1 MAGKPPRETRQ
12 PSEEEYELM
21 QALQSKLTER
31 QLSRMASPNV
41 TKMFTRRMIEDAFLE
56 TFELVGG
63 INRLAIWAN
72 ESGNYETFLQLL
84 MKFAPKERVGPQGG
98 KTIEYRS
105 IVPPSALN
113 AQTKKPE
120 NRPTVDEDVI
130 DVDP

>member
-1 MAGKPPRETRQ
+1 MAGKEPRQ
-12 PSEEEYELM
+12 PSEEEFQLM
-21 QALQSKLTER
+21 NALQAKLTER
-31 QLSRMASPNV
+31 QIARMANPNV
-41 TKMFTRRMIEDAFLE
+41 TKMYTRRMIEDAFLE
-56 TFELVGG
+56 TFELIGG
-63 INRLAIWAN
+63 LPRLAIWAN
-72 ESGNYETFLQLL
+72 ESGNYETFLNLL

-120 NRPTVDEDVI
+120 NKPKVDEDVI